1 MDDDVQIKR
10 LAREYAHKA
19 RSEAHE
25 KLADAAARALAER
38 GLPLA
43 HGSIVSG
50 FLPFRSEIDVLP
62 LLDRLSGD
70 GWTLALPVVVGKG
83 VPLLFRR
90 WRHGEATTPGV
101 WGIPVPPEAAEE
113 VLPDVLLVPL
123 LSFDRQGYRLGY
135 GGGFYDRTLRKLR
148 GLKSIIAIGVAYAAQ
163 EVDAVPRGP
172 YDQAVD
178 WIMTETE
185 TIRCG

>member
-10 LAREYAHKA
+10 LARDYAHKA

-25 KLADAAARALAER
+25 KQAGIAKRALAER
-38 GLPLA
+38 GLPPVS
-43 HGSIVSG
+43 GSVVSG
-50 FLPFRSEIDVLP
+50 FLPFRTEINVLP
-62 LLDRLSGD
+62 LLSRLSGE

-83 VPLLFRR
+83 VPLLFRA

-101 WGIPVPPEAAEE
+101 WGIPVPVETAEE

-123 LSFDRQGYRLGY
+123 LNFDRQGFRLGY
-135 GGGFYDRTLRKLR
+135 GGGFYDRTLSKLR
-148 GLKSIIAIGVAYAAQ
+148 GLKDIVAIGVAYAAQ

-172 YDQAVD
+172 YDQPLEWV
-178 WIMTETE
+178 MTEAE
-185 TIRCG
+185 TIKCG